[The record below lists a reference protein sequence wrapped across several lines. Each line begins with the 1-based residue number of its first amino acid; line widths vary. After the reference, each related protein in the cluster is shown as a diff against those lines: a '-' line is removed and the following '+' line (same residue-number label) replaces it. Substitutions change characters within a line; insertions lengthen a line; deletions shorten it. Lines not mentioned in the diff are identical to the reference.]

1 VPPVEVSEIMI
12 LLSWNGDFVKRFM
25 MRVSQLKVGE
35 PLVLLDKTMTNDLN
49 LWLMRDCGQVAM

>member
-1 VPPVEVSEIMI
+1 MI